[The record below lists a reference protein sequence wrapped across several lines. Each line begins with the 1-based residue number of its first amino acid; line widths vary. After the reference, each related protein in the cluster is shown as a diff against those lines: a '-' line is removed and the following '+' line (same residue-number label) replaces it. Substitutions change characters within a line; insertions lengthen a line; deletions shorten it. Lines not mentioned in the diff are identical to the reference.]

1 MRISAFI
8 LILISAAVTFSAC
21 DGTTFFRASSAV
33 NEVMVIM
40 DKDAWE
46 DEAGR
51 ALFGVLNSPAK
62 GLPQTEPNFRIIQIT
77 PDNFT
82 NTFKMARNIV
92 IPEISNIYTETKI
105 SSEIDK
111 YAFGQIIMN
120 VRAPDTTSFI
130 EYMNTNQEMIVEY
143 ILNKELER
151 TADWLIKESGTP
163 QTRIQQLF
171 GINIYYPKG
180 LPNISEHPDFYWAT
194 NNAPRSRKDIVIY
207 QFPYTSESVFEKD
220 SLIAKRNEIL
230 GKYITGS
237 FDSQMTTAVKAYDP
251 DYRKMDVNGLFR
263 AELRGLWE
271 MTTDMMGGPFV
282 AQAFVNENTNMVVV
296 AEVLIYAPEKDKR
309 NLIRNMEASLYTISI
324 KGE

>member
-1 MRISAFI
+1 MKISTYI
-8 LILISAAVTFSAC
+8 LILAATIITLTSCDGVTFLS
-21 DGTTFFRASSAV
+21 ASSAV

-40 DKDAWE
+40 DKEAWE
-46 DEAGR
+46 DDAGR

-62 GLPQTEPNFRIIQIT
+62 GLPQIEPNFRIIHIT
-77 PDNFT
+77 PENFT
-82 NTFKMARNIV
+82 STFKMARNIV
-92 IPEISNIYTETKI
+92 IPEISDIYTETKV
-105 SSEIDK
+105 SSETNK
-111 YAFGQIIMN
+111 YAYGQIVMT
-120 VRAPDTTSFI
+120 VKSPDTTSFV
-130 EYMNTNQEMIVEY
+130 EYMDTNREMLVEY
-143 ILNKELER
+143 ILNKEMER

-194 NNAPRSRKDIVIY
+194 NNAPRNRKDIVIY
-207 QFPYTSESVFEKD
+207 QFPYTSETIFEKD

-237 FDSQMTTAVKAYDP
+237 FDSHITTAVKAYDP
-251 DYRKMDVNGLFR
+251 DYRKMDVDGLFR
-263 AELRGLWE
+263 AEIRGLWE

-296 AEVLIYAPEKDKR
+296 AEVFVFAPEKDKR
-309 NLIRNMEASLYTISI
+309 NLMRSMEAALYTIAI
-324 KGE
+324 KE